1 MKKIILAAF
10 IMLGGFLLMFN
21 PAEAKKMDRLTP
33 KEQSIIKISS
43 YTAQGNLPELEKT
56 LNSGLDNGLS
66 INEIK
71 EILVQLY
78 AYCGFPRSL
87 NAINTFIKVTSSRNG
102 DTIGETPET
111 MPEDINKF
119 EVGKRNTEKIFGK
132 SDAKAPYEEFA
143 PAINT
148 FLKEHLFCDIFERGV
163 LSYKE
168 REIATVSALASIE
181 GLEPQLTAHLNGA
194 MNIGLTEDEAK
205 ELYETVKTCLPKEQ
219 SKAAEKVF
227 KNVIEHRK

>member
-1 MKKIILAAF
+1 
-10 IMLGGFLLMFN
+10 
-21 PAEAKKMDRLTP
+21 MDRLTP

-43 YTAQGNLPELEKT
+43 YTAQGNLPELEKA

-194 MNIGLTEDEAK
+194 MNIGLTDDEAK

>member
-21 PAEAKKMDRLTP
+21 TAEAKKMDRLTP

-43 YTAQGNLPELEKT
+43 YTAQGNLPELEKA

-181 GLEPQLTAHLNGA
+181 GLELQLTAHLNGA

>member
-21 PAEAKKMDRLTP
+21 TAEAKKMDRLTA

-227 KNVIEHRK
+227 KNVIGHRK

>member
-21 PAEAKKMDRLTP
+21 TAEAKKMDRLTP

-43 YTAQGNLPELEKT
+43 YTAQGNLPELEKA

-219 SKAAEKVF
+219 SKAPEKVF